1 MRRENGLSK
10 SVQAP
15 MVGGWAGCLSRA
27 QANAAST
34 SDGVNIAAQL
44 EPLAEPGGI
53 CVSNAVFEQVRN
65 KVAHSLAPLG
75 PAELKDIYLP
85 VVVHWVV
92 WPWLPAK

>member
-1 MRRENGLSK
+1 MRFVWKNG
-10 SVQAP
+10 
-15 MVGGWAGCLSRA
+15 R
-27 QANAAST
+27 
-34 SDGVNIAAQL
+34 
-44 EPLAEPGGI
+44 

-75 PAELKDIYLP
+75 PAELKDIELP